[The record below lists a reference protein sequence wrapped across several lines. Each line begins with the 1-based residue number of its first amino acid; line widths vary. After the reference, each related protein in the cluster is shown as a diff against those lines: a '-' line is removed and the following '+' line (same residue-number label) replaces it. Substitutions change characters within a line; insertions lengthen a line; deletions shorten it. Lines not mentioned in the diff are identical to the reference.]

1 VIRDVGRV
9 LDLPFNF
16 VDQFA
21 KLIPNELGI
30 TLADAIDKEPQ
41 IRERVQNEE
50 EISQL
55 WDLATR
61 LEGMTR
67 NIGMH
72 AGGVL
77 IAPGKLTDFCPLYS
91 ADGSNSV
98 VSQFDK
104 DDVEKAGLVKFDFL
118 GLRTLTILNEAV
130 DFANNIEGGQ
140 VVLEKLPLDD
150 QAVYGNIFRNG
161 NTTAVFQFESRG
173 MKDMLVQAKPDRLE
187 DLIALNALYRPGPMD
202 LIPSFINRKHG
213 REQVTYLTP
222 SLEKVL
228 TNTYGIMVY
237 QEQVM
242 QTAQVVAG
250 YSLGGADMLRRAMG
264 KKKPEEMAKQ
274 RAVFTEGAGK
284 QGISEDTANEIFDY
298 IDKFAGYGFNKS
310 HAAAYSLVAYHT
322 AWLKCHYPASF
333 LAATLSSEMADT
345 DKVQFFF
352 KDGKD
357 SGLIFLS
364 PDINSGGV
372 RFQPVD
378 DKTIRYGLG
387 AIKGTG
393 EAALTSILK
402 ARDEGGP
409 FKDLFDFCKRVDKR
423 SVNRRVIEALIK
435 AGAFDAIDDHRHKLI
450 ASVSVAM
457 DAAEQAERNAL
468 QGGLF
473 DMMGGEANDDTAHY
487 ADVPRWGEREQLLN
501 EKQALGFF
509 LSGHP
514 FNAYRKELAT
524 FVKRPLGQLT
534 AQKEPVLMAGVVLST
549 RTQMGRRGKMC
560 IMTLD
565 DGTSQLEVVVYNEL
579 WEAERGKIKED
590 ELLLVEGKVQDDAFS
605 GGLRVTAEK
614 LFTLGEARGRFA
626 RRLQLSMNG
635 QADARKLHTLLS
647 PYRAGPCLVRLS
659 YHNQTA
665 KAEMN
670 LSDAWRVSLDD
681 ALLGSLTDWLTPDNV
696 KVVYA

>member
-1 VIRDVGRV
+1 
-9 LDLPFNF
+9 
-16 VDQFA
+16 
-21 KLIPNELGI
+21 
-30 TLADAIDKEPQ
+30 
-41 IRERVQNEE
+41 
-50 EISQL
+50 
-55 WDLATR
+55 
-61 LEGMTR
+61 
-67 NIGMH
+67 
-72 AGGVL
+72 
-77 IAPGKLTDFCPLYS
+77 
-91 ADGSNSV
+91 
-98 VSQFDK
+98 
-104 DDVEKAGLVKFDFL
+104 
-118 GLRTLTILNEAV
+118 
-130 DFANNIEGGQ
+130 
-140 VVLEKLPLDD
+140 
-150 QAVYGNIFRNG
+150 
-161 NTTAVFQFESRG
+161 
-173 MKDMLVQAKPDRLE
+173 
-187 DLIALNALYRPGPMD
+187 
-202 LIPSFINRKHG
+202 
-213 REQVTYLTP
+213 
-222 SLEKVL
+222 
-228 TNTYGIMVY
+228 TYGIMVY

-242 QTAQVVAG
+242 QISQIIGG
-250 YSLGGADMLRRAMG
+250 YTLGGADMLRRAMG

-435 AGAFDAIDDHRHKLI
+435 AGAFDGIDDHRHKLI